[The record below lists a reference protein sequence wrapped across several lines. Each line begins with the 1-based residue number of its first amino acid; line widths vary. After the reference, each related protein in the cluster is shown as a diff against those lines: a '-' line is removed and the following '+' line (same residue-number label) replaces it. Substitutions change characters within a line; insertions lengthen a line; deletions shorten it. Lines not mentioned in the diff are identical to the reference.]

1 MIVHRRNVC
10 VNIQFVDF
18 PANTTKIDTFTG
30 MTLNDKRVINGW
42 AFLDWANS
50 AYYLVI
56 STAIFP
62 IYYLANTETNVP
74 FLGGTIENTSLHSF
88 SVTAAYLVLA
98 LISPLLS
105 GIADYAGRRMFFLR
119 MFTMLGALGCI
130 ALFLFQNQATIW
142 IGLIA
147 FMLGTIGAAGGLVFY
162 DSYLPMIASEDQYDK
177 VSARGYAY
185 GYVGSI
191 LLLIVCLVLINQS
204 ALFGIDAG
212 LASRISFVMVGV
224 WWLIFSQITF
234 RRLPKDNR
242 IRMQDNLLTRGW
254 HELMQVWKIIKADK
268 SVKTYLVAYFFFIAG
283 VQTVIYL
290 ASSFATDVLNFESN
304 ELIITILLLQVI
316 AAPGAILSA
325 VLSKRKGNKYSL
337 MIQLYVWLAICI
349 GAYLTT
355 EKWQFFLIAAF
366 VGLVLGGIQ
375 SLSRSTYAKL
385 LENRTEDLTSFFS
398 FYDILTKISIAS
410 GTFLFGLVNA
420 ITGDMRNSVLV
431 LAVFFVVGILLLRG
445 VDKYRI
451 NTHMKT
457 ATG

>member
-1 MIVHRRNVC
+1 MMVQTRNVC

-18 PANTTKIDTFTG
+18 PANIIKLDTFTG

-42 AFLDWANS
+42 AFFDWANS

-62 IYYLANTETNVP
+62 IYYLANTETEVP
-74 FLGGTIENTSLHSF
+74 FFGGTIENTSLHSF

-119 MFTMLGALGCI
+119 MFTMLGAFGCI

-191 LLLIVCLVLINQS
+191 LLLIVCLFLINQS
-204 ALFGIDAG
+204 SLFGIDAG
-212 LASRISFVMVGV
+212 LASRISFVLVGV

-234 RRLPKDNR
+234 RRLPKDKR
-242 IRMQDNLLTRGW
+242 VRGQKNLLTRGW
-254 HELMQVWKIIKADK
+254 HELMQVWKIIVADR

-290 ASSFATDVLNFESN
+290 ASSFATDILHFESN

-316 AAPGAILSA
+316 AAPGALLSA

-337 MIQLYVWLAICI
+337 MIQLYIWLAICI
-349 GAYLTT
+349 GAYLTA

-410 GTFLFGLVNA
+410 GTFFFGLVNA

-431 LAVFFVVGILLLRG
+431 LAVFFIVGIFLLRS
-445 VDKYRI
+445 VDTYRI
-451 NTHMKT
+451 NTPVKT
-457 ATG
+457 VPG

>member
-1 MIVHRRNVC
+1 MVQTRNVS
-10 VNIQFVDF
+10 VNIHFVVF
-18 PANTTKIDTFTG
+18 PANTIKIDTFTG

-42 AFLDWANS
+42 AFFDWANS

-62 IYYLANTETNVP
+62 IYYLANTTSEVP
-74 FLGGTIENTSLHSF
+74 LFGGTIENTSLHSF

-98 LISPLLS
+98 LFSPLLS

-119 MFTMLGALGCI
+119 MFTMLGAFGCI
-130 ALFLFQNQATIW
+130 ALFLFHNQATIW
-142 IGLIA
+142 LGLIA

-185 GYVGSI
+185 GYIGSI

-212 LASRISFVMVGV
+212 LASRISFVLVGV
-224 WWLIFSQITF
+224 WWLAFSQITF
-234 RRLPKDNR
+234 SRLPKDNR
-242 IRMQDNLLTRGW
+242 VRVQENLLARGW
-254 HELMQVWKIIKADK
+254 HELMQVWHMIKQDSNVKI
-268 SVKTYLVAYFFFIAG
+268 YLAAYFFFIAG

-290 ASSFATDVLNFESN
+290 ASSFATDVLHFESN

-316 AAPGAILSA
+316 AAPGAVLAA
-325 VLSKRKGNKYSL
+325 VLSKRKGNKFSL
-337 MIQLYVWLAICI
+337 MIQLFIWLLICI

-355 EKWQFFLIAAF
+355 EKWQFFVIAGL

-431 LAVFFVVGILLLRG
+431 LALFFIAGIVLLRR
-445 VDKYRI
+445 VEKHRI
-451 NTHMKT
+451 NTHT
-457 ATG
+457 AQQLS